1 MKICIVGVGLIG
13 GSIIKALYG
22 KEYELYG
29 WDISEDV
36 MTSCYEQGLIV
47 NERIPELEEMD
58 VVFICLYPEATI
70 EFIRAHMNEFKSDG
84 IVTDVAGLKLMMME
98 EILKDFREDLHFIG
112 GHPMAGREG
121 QGFGVSTADIFTGA
135 NYFLVHEHVS
145 ESKID
150 VLKSI
155 VKSLGCGH
163 IEVMDAK
170 SHDDIIAYTSHMPH
184 ILSTAYMVCDRFE
197 KTRHCVAG
205 SFRDMTRVSDIN
217 ARLWSEL
224 IMDNKSP
231 VLHEIKEFK
240 KALEDL
246 ENRIL
251 SDDINGVAAFLDEA
265 GAKKRGL

>member
-13 GSIIKALYG
+13 GSMIKALSG
-22 KEYELYG
+22 QNYELYG
-29 WDISEDV
+29 WDISEEV
-36 MTSCYEQGLIV
+36 MTNCYDQGLIKNRMV
-47 NERIPELEEMD
+47 PSLQEMD

-70 EFIRAHMNEFKSDG
+70 DFIRQHMNAFKEDA
-84 IVTDVAGLKLMMME
+84 IVTDVAGLKHMMME
-98 EILKDFREDLHFIG
+98 EILKDLREDIHFIG

-121 QGFGVSTADIFTGA
+121 QGFGVSTADIFKDA
-135 NYFLVHEHVS
+135 NYLLVHEQVA
-145 ESKID
+145 EEKIET
-150 VLKSI
+150 LKTI

-184 ILSTAYMVCDRFE
+184 ILSTAYMVCDRFD
-197 KTRHCVAG
+197 KTKYCVAG
-205 SFRDMTRVSDIN
+205 SFRDITRVSDIN

-224 IMDNKSP
+224 IMDNKMP
-231 VLHEIKEFK
+231 VLHEIKVFK

-246 ENRIL
+246 EYRIE
-251 SDDINGVAAFLDEA
+251 SDDIEAVASFLDEA